1 MANNNKP
8 HCLEWMK
15 HSECIRMFE
24 RRVLSVAFFSCSF
37 GIACKWTCSNQMNNY
52 YWFTRNA
59 IYNCLHNEEVH
70 TESAQNN
77 RRRTWKKKIEIKL
90 KWKVYN
96 IHSNNEKWCG
106 KRKLSYK
113 QDNRKNDFGI
123 AAKQKGRKEAEKIER
138 LNEMKKATN
147 VINEYSTHL
156 K

>member
-1 MANNNKP
+1 M
-8 HCLEWMK
+8 LYTIDYIMK
-15 HSECIRMFE
+15 KYTQKARKTTDGEHE
-24 RRVLSVAFFSCSF
+24 
-37 GIACKWTCSNQMNNY
+37 
-52 YWFTRNA
+52 
-59 IYNCLHNEEVH
+59 
-70 TESAQNN
+70 
-77 RRRTWKKKIEIKL
+77 KKIEIKL